1 MALFSRSTAWAV
13 ALALGTFML
22 ISLML
27 YLSVESNALRR
38 TPLYGVET
46 GESERQKVIR
56 IRIDTLQNNMKENR
70 KIMDE
75 LGRKLE
81 SIGPENG
88 QVELQKTAKLDK
100 NGAEEEKRNGGVLE
114 PPQLQQQQRQQNQ
127 RHFDTFS
134 AQICRAKDATT
145 TRNASTDVQM
155 LSLYDILP
163 FDNADGGVWK
173 QGWPITYDQQKIGEQ
188 KRLEVIVVPHSHNDP
203 GWLKTFEAYF
213 EEQTRHILDGM
224 VKHLEDKPD
233 LKFIYAEMSFFEL
246 WWSQQKAE
254 VKERVAKFLERGQL
268 EIVTGGW
275 VMTDEANAHF
285 FATVMELF
293 EGHEFLQNQLG
304 YTPRHHWSIDPFGL
318 SPTLS
323 YVLNRANLTHMAIQ
337 RVHYAVKKH
346 LAQQRQ
352 LEFVWRQMFS
362 FSAGGADTQQRHSD
376 DIVTHMFP
384 FYSYDA
390 PHSCGPDPKVCCQ
403 FDFRRLGH
411 GPISC
416 PWGINPVPITD
427 ENVAERA
434 QLLADQYRKKA
445 QLYGHNTILVP
456 LGDDFRFD
464 QDSEWNN
471 QYSNY
476 KMLFEFMNAK
486 KEWNINARFGT
497 LGDYFDALERR
508 LAEKLQ
514 DDVRREGSLRHSV
527 RRPEGNIVPAAA
539 SASLSLLPVLSG
551 DFFTYADRDDH
562 YWSGF
567 FTSRPFYKHM
577 DRTLQHLLRAADT
590 FYTMA
595 RWHSAEK
602 EDGAGKFDLNSLFDA
617 LVRARRAL
625 SLFQHHD
632 GVTGTARTHVMTDY
646 GEKMAQ
652 ALEDSKRVLAHSVQR
667 LLGISAPSSGQ
678 LRLRVDEAH
687 FVDRLPQKFVLEA
700 NSALAITNPLGHSR
714 REVICVH
721 VDSVKRRIDADT
733 GGEKGQKTDIA
744 QQIGP
749 VLFVDLQGRLAHFH
763 DKFELCFVAELPP
776 FSMVRYRLTESEHSA
791 HKVTIRQSRN
801 AAFESLVFELDRVG
815 PDAKT
820 VSIQNAHL
828 HASFDASSGLLKSIR
843 QTPNAEIAVE
853 LSFVH
858 YGARTHD
865 PTRKDLGGDSRSGA
879 YLFLPDGPA
888 KPLAVEENTFLVVSG
903 PIRQYVYV
911 KGPVD
916 VGIRHQIVL
925 DVDAQ
930 HLAILNHVNLAT
942 ESGTDRGNRLQ
953 NGRVTNFELAMRL
966 RVLSMRQDN
975 FFTDLNGFQMI
986 RRRRQPQLP
995 LQAHFYPMPG
1005 AAFVEDTDIRLSLLG
1020 RQALGVASLEQGE
1033 MQVMLDRRLAQD
1045 DDRGLG
1051 QGVEDNLLTE
1061 SLFHLLLEHF
1071 VPSPSRSPAG
1081 TIGFHSL
1088 AAHHSSLRLHY
1099 PPITL
1104 AGQLGHV
1111 NSTAEHRQF
1120 VSVLRRPFP
1129 CNIHPVA
1136 LRTLGHPTVYFSN
1149 SSAATTQPRDEAAL
1163 ILHRF
1168 GLECRLG
1175 TRVAESSC
1183 PTGGADTADAFDVSN
1198 LFDGRRARTIR
1209 RGSLTLLYTNGTG
1222 IGHGEHVALEPM
1234 ELATLRLAF

>member
-1 MALFSRSTAWAV
+1 M
-13 ALALGTFML
+13 
-22 ISLML
+22 
-27 YLSVESNALRR
+27 
-38 TPLYGVET
+38 
-46 GESERQKVIR
+46 
-56 IRIDTLQNNMKENR
+56 
-70 KIMDE
+70 
-75 LGRKLE
+75 
-81 SIGPENG
+81 
-88 QVELQKTAKLDK
+88 
-100 NGAEEEKRNGGVLE
+100 
-114 PPQLQQQQRQQNQ
+114 
-127 RHFDTFS
+127 
-134 AQICRAKDATT
+134 
-145 TRNASTDVQM
+145 
-155 LSLYDILP
+155 
-163 FDNADGGVWK
+163 
-173 QGWPITYDQQKIGEQ
+173 WP
-188 KRLEVIVVPHSHNDP
+188 R
-203 GWLKTFEAYF
+203 
-213 EEQTRHILDGM
+213 
-224 VKHLEDKPD
+224 
-233 LKFIYAEMSFFEL
+233 
-246 WWSQQKAE
+246 
-254 VKERVAKFLERGQL
+254 
-268 EIVTGGW
+268 
-275 VMTDEANAHF
+275 
-285 FATVMELF
+285 
-293 EGHEFLQNQLG
+293 
-304 YTPRHHWSIDPFGL
+304 
-318 SPTLS
+318 
-323 YVLNRANLTHMAIQ
+323 
-337 RVHYAVKKH
+337 
-346 LAQQRQ
+346 
-352 LEFVWRQMFS
+352 
-362 FSAGGADTQQRHSD
+362 
-376 DIVTHMFP
+376 
-384 FYSYDA
+384 
-390 PHSCGPDPKVCCQ
+390 
-403 FDFRRLGH
+403 
-411 GPISC
+411 
-416 PWGINPVPITD
+416 
-427 ENVAERA
+427 RA

-445 QLYGHNTILVP
+445 QLYGTTLILVP

-667 LLGISAPSSGQ
+667 LLGISVPPSGQ

-714 REVICVH
+714 RQVICVH

-776 FSMVRYRLTESEHSA
+776 FSMVRYRLIESEHSA
-791 HKVTIRQSRN
+791 HKVTIRH
-801 AAFESLVFELDRVG
+801 VFELDRVG
-815 PDAKT
+815 PEAKT

-843 QTPNAEIAVE
+843 HTPNAEIAVE

-916 VGIRHQIVL
+916 IGIRHQIVL

-930 HLAILNHVNLAT
+930 HLAILNLVNLAT

-1051 QGVEDNLLTE
+1051 QVGVARSGL
-1061 SLFHLLLEHF
+1061 SLVL
-1071 VPSPSRSPAG
+1071 PSLPLP
-1081 TIGFHSL
+1081 
-1088 AAHHSSLRLHY
+1088 
-1099 PPITL
+1099 
-1104 AGQLGHV
+1104 QLGD
-1111 NSTAEHRQF
+1111 
-1120 VSVLRRPFP
+1120 
-1129 CNIHPVA
+1129 C
-1136 LRTLGHPTVYFSN
+1136 
-1149 SSAATTQPRDEAAL
+1149 AATAL
-1163 ILHRF
+1163 
-1168 GLECRLG
+1168 
-1175 TRVAESSC
+1175 
-1183 PTGGADTADAFDVSN
+1183 
-1198 LFDGRRARTIR
+1198 
-1209 RGSLTLLYTNGTG
+1209 
-1222 IGHGEHVALEPM
+1222 
-1234 ELATLRLAF
+1234 